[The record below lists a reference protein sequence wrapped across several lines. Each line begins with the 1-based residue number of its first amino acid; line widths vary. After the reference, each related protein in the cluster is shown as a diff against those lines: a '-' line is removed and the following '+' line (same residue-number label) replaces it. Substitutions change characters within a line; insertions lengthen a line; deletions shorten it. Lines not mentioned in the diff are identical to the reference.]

1 VVVHIIDIEGVRGV
15 KAKNY
20 PPVCTDGYGSKPL
33 VLAFKPVQPETGHI
47 HISHDAGR
55 VEPRENIAEL
65 PGVFGKNAA
74 PVVLFMKALQ
84 SLVAYRANH
93 PETRNA

>member
-1 VVVHIIDIEGVRGV
+1 
-15 KAKNY
+15 
-20 PPVCTDGYGSKPL
+20 
-33 VLAFKPVQPETGHI
+33 VL
-47 HISHDAGR
+47 
-55 VEPRENIAEL
+55 
-65 PGVFGKNAA
+65 GKNAA